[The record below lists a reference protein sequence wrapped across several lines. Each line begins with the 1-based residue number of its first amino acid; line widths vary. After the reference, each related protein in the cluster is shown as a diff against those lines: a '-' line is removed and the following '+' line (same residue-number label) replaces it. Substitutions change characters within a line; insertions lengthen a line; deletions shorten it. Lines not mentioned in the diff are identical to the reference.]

1 MKAIGVNGLGAC
13 ELIALELHV
22 SIVVTMRTEMGR
34 TREMLER
41 LWNLTAIGG
50 TK

>member
-22 SIVVTMRTEMGR
+22 SIVTMSTEMGR
-34 TREMLER
+34 TRERLER
-41 LWNLTAIGG
+41 FG
-50 TK
+50 TLQR

>member
-22 SIVVTMRTEMGR
+22 SIVTVGTEMAR
-34 TREMLER
+34 TRER
-41 LWNLTAIGG
+41 LG
-50 TK
+50 TLQR